1 MLLQPRRYTYKT
13 RHKKRSQKTFKGQTL
28 HYGTTGIRTLQ
39 PFRFTGKQIFRFF
52 IFLKKS
58 SRKSDRTK
66 RLFWLNAFPHL
77 PLTRKAKGVR
87 MGKGTGKLHSWFTTV
102 RAGTVLVEFANLRSG
117 RAKHFMNQIRFKL
130 AIPTT
135 VVTTQTKNIKVAGG
149 NATNTSTQ
157 PFYLT

>member
-1 MLLQPRRYTYKT
+1 MLLQPRRFTYKT
-13 RHKKRSQKTFKGQTL
+13 RHKKRSQKAFRGQNL
-28 HYGTTGIRTLQ
+28 RYGTTGILTLQ
-39 PFRFTGKQIFRFF
+39 SFRFTGKQIFRLF

-58 SRKSDRTK
+58 SRKSDKTK

-87 MGKGTGKLHSWFTTV
+87 MGKGTGKLHSWFTIV
-102 RAGTVLVEFANLRSG
+102 RPGAVLVEFANLRSG
-117 RAKHFMNQIRFKL
+117 RAKYFMNQIKFKL

-135 VVTTQTKNIKVAGG
+135 VVTSQTKNIKLAGSRT
-149 NATNTSTQ
+149 TNTATQ

>member
-13 RHKKRSQKTFKGQTL
+13 RHKKRSQKTFKGQSL

-39 PFRFTGKQIFRFF
+39 SFRFTGKQIFRFF

-87 MGKGTGKLHSWFTTV
+87 MGKGTGKLHS
-102 RAGTVLVEFANLRSG
+102 
-117 RAKHFMNQIRFKL
+117 
-130 AIPTT
+130 
-135 VVTTQTKNIKVAGG
+135 
-149 NATNTSTQ
+149 
-157 PFYLT
+157 